1 MAVGFSVSRN
11 IFYSEVNNFG
21 SRFNKGQM
29 EALNKTAVIG
39 NLIGEN
45 GENGSHYKSWGL
57 GGGSAR
63 NLIANSVWVGKS
75 RDVSYSPSNH
85 VILLA

>member
-1 MAVGFSVSRN
+1 MAVGFSVSLN

-45 GENGSHYKSWGL
+45 GENGSLKSW